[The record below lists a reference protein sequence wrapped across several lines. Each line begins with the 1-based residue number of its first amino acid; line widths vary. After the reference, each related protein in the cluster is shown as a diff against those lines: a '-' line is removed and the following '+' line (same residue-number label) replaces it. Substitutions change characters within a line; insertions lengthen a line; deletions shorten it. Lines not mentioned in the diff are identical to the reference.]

1 MPRAFDITAA
11 TESANLS
18 ASGQG
23 EIAFT
28 VSNALRAP
36 VRARATVMVAGQ
48 AKSEWATIAGDAER
62 DFTPDGTQQFIV
74 KIQTPPGT
82 PPGRYTFHLLVSNV
96 ANPDEQYADG
106 PTVSFVVP
114 EVAPVVKKPFPWW
127 IVALV
132 GGVLVIGG
140 GVTAILAGRGGPD
153 LGDPCEE
160 GKCGK
165 GLSCSAA
172 APAAGVCLGE
182 DGFKGCKEN
191 KQCLSARCV
200 DGKCEEAELGR
211 NCGPGDTCPAR
222 QKCAT
227 LLGAKTCLLAPD
239 AACTGDGQCTSLFCQ
254 NSKCSRDDGKCDNNN
269 ECRQPSVCH
278 TNNVCLLPDGE
289 QCTTNAVCISGFCS
303 GGKCQQAPVPCVPA
317 CRRGQFCVN
326 GQCQF
331 LQFTPRVNE
340 EIMRRGILIDP
351 RMRQPQQ

>member
-11 TESANLS
+11 TESVSLS

-36 VRARATVMVAGQ
+36 VRARAMVMVAGQ
-48 AKSEWATIAGDAER
+48 AQREWTSIAGEAER

-74 KIQTPPGT
+74 KVQAPPGT

-106 PTVSFVVP
+106 PAVSFVVP
-114 EVAPVVKKPFPWW
+114 EPAPVGKKPFPWW
-127 IVALV
+127 LVALL

-165 GLSCSAA
+165 DLACSGAT
-172 APAAGVCLGE
+172 AGRCLGE
-182 DGFKGCKEN
+182 DGFQGCKEN
-191 KQCLSARCV
+191 AQCVSARCV
-200 DGKCEEAELGR
+200 SGRCEEAELGR

-222 QKCAT
+222 QKCIP
-227 LLGAKTCLLAPD
+227 LLGTRTCLLAPEQ
-239 AACTGDGQCTSLFCQ
+239 ACTGDGQCTSLFCKEG
-254 NSKCSRDDGKCDNNN
+254 KCARDDGKCDNN
-269 ECRQPSVCH
+269 EQCRPPSVCH
-278 TNNVCLLPDGE
+278 TNKACLLPDGQ
-289 QCTTNAVCISGFCS
+289 QCSANEVCVSGFCS
-303 GGKCQQAPVPCVPA
+303 GGTCQQAPVPCVPA
-317 CRRGQFCVN
+317 CTPGLFCVR
-326 GQCQF
+326 GECRPLRIF
-331 LQFTPRVNE
+331 PRVNE
-340 EIMRRGILIDP
+340 EIMRRGIIVDP
-351 RMRQPQQ
+351 RIRQP

>member
-11 TESANLS
+11 TESVTVD

-28 VSNALRAP
+28 VSNALRTP
-36 VRARATVMVAGQ
+36 VRARATVMAAGQ
-48 AKSEWATIAGDAER
+48 AKSEWTSIVGEAER
-62 DFTPDGTQQFIV
+62 DFATDGTQQFIV
-74 KIQTPPGT
+74 RLQAPPGT

-106 PTVSFVVP
+106 PTVSFTVLAPAIVP
-114 EVAPVVKKPFPWW
+114 KKFPWW

-132 GGVLVIGG
+132 GGVLIIGG
-140 GVTAILAGRGGPD
+140 GVAAILAGRGGPD

-160 GKCGK
+160 GNCGK
-165 GLSCSAA
+165 GLACSGAD
-172 APAAGVCLGE
+172 AGVCLGD

-191 KQCLSARCV
+191 AQCLSVRCV
-200 DGKCEEAELGR
+200 NGRCEEAELGR

-227 LLGAKTCLLAPD
+227 LLGAKTCLLGPG

-254 NSKCSRDDGKCDNNN
+254 SGKCSRDDGKCDNND
-269 ECRQPSVCH
+269 ECRAPSQCH
-278 TNNVCLLPDGE
+278 TNKVCLLPDG
-289 QCTTNAVCISGFCS
+289 QACTDGAVCISGFCS
-303 GGKCQQAPVPCVPA
+303 GGTCQPAPVPCVPA
-317 CRRGQFCVN
+317 CTGGLFCVRGQCVPIRV
-326 GQCQF
+326 F
-331 LQFTPRVNE
+331 PRVNE

-351 RMRQPQQ
+351 RLRQPQQ